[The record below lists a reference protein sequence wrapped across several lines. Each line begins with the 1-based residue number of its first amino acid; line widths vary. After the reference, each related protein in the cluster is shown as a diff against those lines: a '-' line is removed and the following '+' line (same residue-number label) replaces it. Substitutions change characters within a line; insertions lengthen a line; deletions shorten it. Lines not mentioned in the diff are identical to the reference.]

1 MLVLLLA
8 ASCSNVGSAD
18 HSGKSS
24 SEANANVNSQ
34 AGSASTNTTGQ
45 GEATQATTG
54 VASTT
59 ELTNSSTFGNAA
71 EETTSAAVAG
81 ETTSGGVSEAG
92 ASEGPFVA
100 SPETS
105 GGSGSAADTLL
116 AMRYGTHEDYERV
129 VLDLGTGSDA
139 ASAVPAWSLMSPSGD
154 GLLRVKLTSVSATRV
169 SDGKFGGALLKDFHV
184 VRGPDEGMFV
194 DIFASKAFTYRVIE
208 LQNPARLAVD
218 FKTSGMPLSM
228 PLPAEGGNT
237 VLTEPR
243 PGSRIRSPV
252 TVSGYSRNFEAAN
265 TITLADSKGKEIAR
279 KTVQSND
286 WSATWGYFEATL
298 DLPSFSGK
306 GILRVGTQSAR
317 DGTFEGVE
325 IPVRGD

>member
-1 MLVLLLA
+1 MRRPVIILFMLLVFA
-8 ASCSNVGSAD
+8 ASCSDGGSAD
-18 HSGKSS
+18 HSGKSPDGTGAS
-24 SEANANVNSQ
+24 GNSQ
-34 AGSASTNTTGQ
+34 TKNTSMRTAGQEKAL
-45 GEATQATTG
+45 EATTG

-59 ELTNSSTFGNAA
+59 KSTDSSMSARV
-71 EETTSAAVAG
+71 SAAG
-81 ETTSGGVSEAG
+81 ST
-92 ASEGPFVA
+92 EGPFVA
-100 SPETS
+100 SPEMS

-116 AMRYGTHEDYERV
+116 AVRYGTHEDYERV

-139 ASAVPAWSLMSPSGD
+139 ASALPAWSLMSPTGD

-169 SDGKFGGALLKDFHV
+169 SDGKFDDVLLKNFHV
-184 VRGPDEGMFV
+184 VRGPDGGMFV

-208 LQNPARLAVD
+208 LENPARLAVD
-218 FKTSGMPLSM
+218 FKTSDMPLGMPL
-228 PLPAEGGNT
+228 PVEGGKT
-237 VLTEPR
+237 ILTEPR
-243 PGSRIRSPV
+243 SGARLSTPV

-265 TITLADSKGKEIAR
+265 TITLTDSKGKEIAH

-306 GILRVGTQSAR
+306 GTLRVGTQSAR

-325 IPVRGD
+325 IPVRGS